1 MFSFQGGQGMSDIF
15 ISYASQDRE
24 RARELAEAL
33 KQFGWSVWWDRQIP
47 PGKTFDQV
55 IEEEL
60 TAARCVTVLWSKDS
74 VASRWVKTEA
84 SAAAEREILVP
95 VLIEDVKIPFEFQ
108 RIQAARLVDW
118 RRGTPHQ
125 DFDLLVKAVERTLG
139 QPSKPPTSSWQ
150 NPLNDISSIFK
161 KSVTFGSTSW
171 RHTFQNAQKTTRRIL
186 MGFAIVVGILM
197 LIGLLVN
204 SASTPVY
211 NFVPP
216 AGAQYCCDG
225 FGVRRCPLAYQLPVG
240 SQCVCPGQGY
250 GTTCP

>member
-1 MFSFQGGQGMSDIF
+1 MSDIF
-15 ISYASQDRE
+15 ISYASQDQE
-24 RARELAEAL
+24 RAKALAEAL
-33 KQFGWSVWWDRQIP
+33 EQYGWSVWWDRQIP

-60 TAARCVTVLWSKDS
+60 NAARCVIVLWSKDS

-95 VLIEDVKIPFEFQ
+95 ALIEDVKIPFEFQ

-118 RRGTPHQ
+118 QPGTPHQ

-139 QPSKPPTSSWQ
+139 QPSKPRADSWP
-150 NPLNDISSIFK
+150 NPLNDISSLFK
-161 KSVTFGSTSW
+161 SATFGSTSW
-171 RHTFQNAQKTTRRIL
+171 RRTFQSAQRTTKRIL
-186 MGFAIVVGILM
+186 VGFAIVVGILM

-211 NFVPP
+211 NFAPP

-225 FGVRRCPLAYQLPVG
+225 FGVRRCPLEYQLPVG
-240 SQCVCPGQGY
+240 SQCFCLGQGY